1 MSKGTLSEW
10 LKNPAP
16 IGRIGQVRLF
26 PGFQST
32 HPVYRT
38 HDISSLFLCSLRS
51 SVRLTSSWLR
61 RTDLSSLDSLSTSTE
76 VPLLPRK
83 RFRILPSARRPL
95 YPNSNNRII
104 SIINKNPVNQNPMG
118 GQASGIALRC
128 TTHLNGNIAWSPLD
142 RDGRRGRHRSA
153 PHFRPMTRV
162 IPSFQPLL

>member
-26 PGFQST
+26 SALHLT
-32 HPVYRT
+32 HPVYCT
-38 HDISSLFLCSLRS
+38 HDIPSLLLCSLRS
-51 SVRLTSSWLR
+51 SARPTSSWPPP
-61 RTDLSSLDSLSTSTE
+61 TDPSSLDSLSTSTE

-104 SIINKNPVNQNPMG
+104 SIINDNPVNHNPIV
-118 GQASGIALRC
+118 GQASGIGNWCA
-128 TTHLNGNIAWSPLD
+128 THLNGNIAWAS
-142 RDGRRGRHRSA
+142 RERNERRGRHRSA
-153 PHFRPMTRV
+153 PHFRPTSRV
-162 IPSFQPLL
+162 IPFFQPLL